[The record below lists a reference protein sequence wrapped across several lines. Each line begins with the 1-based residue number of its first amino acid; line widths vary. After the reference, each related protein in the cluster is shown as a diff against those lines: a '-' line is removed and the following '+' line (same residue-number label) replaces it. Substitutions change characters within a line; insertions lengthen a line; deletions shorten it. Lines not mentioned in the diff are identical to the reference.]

1 MIMFTVS
8 CMVFPWLRHV
18 QISSVKDFILPLFC
32 NIQLSLSQFG
42 INILNICQSEDQDFP
57 KQKDGEI
64 AQENTL
70 GKKADKDEVVL
81 SATCKET
88 KPSIKIC

>member
-1 MIMFTVS
+1 MITFTVS
-8 CMVFPWLRHV
+8 CVVFPWLRHV
-18 QISSVKDFILPLFC
+18 QISFFKDFILPLFF
-32 NIQLSLSQFG
+32 NIRLSLSQFG
-42 INILNICQSEDQDFP
+42 INILNISQSEDQHFP

-70 GKKADKDEVVL
+70 GKKADQDEVVL
-81 SATCKET
+81 FAACEET

>member
-1 MIMFTVS
+1 MIRFTVS

-18 QISSVKDFILPLFC
+18 QDFILPLFC

-42 INILNICQSEDQDFP
+42 INNILNISQSEDQHFP

-70 GKKADKDEVVL
+70 GKKAYQDEVVL
-81 SATCKET
+81 SAACEET